1 MIVVK
6 FGGSSLATP
15 QRMLAAA
22 RIVATHRRSEPV
34 VCVVSAMAGVTDQL
48 LTVATE
54 AAVGSLSLVWR
65 KSSAALRV
73 RHEQTLAALTA
84 STTSTASTA
93 STASTGREQPSSLAQ
108 LWQALEADAAAL
120 AAITEAHALQEASMV
135 FSAWGERL
143 SVQLFQAALA
153 SIGMAATAF
162 EDAPIIVERDAS
174 LAPRRWMAS
183 VPATALWLNAPIV
196 NLSRLGRT
204 PVLPGYLALTQDG
217 AYTTLGRNGSDHS
230 AAVIGAALDASVVY
244 LYSDVAGI
252 YQADPRI
259 VPDAPLLTT
268 LTYDEAAAVAA
279 TGARVLHPATLPPLA
294 QRRIPLRL
302 RSVFD
307 PDAPGTD
314 IGAARTL
321 SPASQSTALAALFA
335 AVASSG
341 IGRKVGRPDAF

>member
-22 RIVATHRRSEPV
+22 RIVATHRRCEPV

-48 LTVATE
+48 LTIATE
-54 AAVGSLSLVWR
+54 AAVGSFVWR

-73 RHEQTLAALTA
+73 RHEQTLASL
-84 STTSTASTA
+84 
-93 STASTGREQPSSLAQ
+93 TASTGREQPSSLAQ

-153 SIGMAATAF
+153 SIGIATAAF

-174 LAPRRWMAS
+174 LAPRRWVAS
-183 VPATALWLNAPIV
+183 VPATALWLSDPVV
-196 NLSRLGRT
+196 NLSRLGQT

-244 LYSDVAGI
+244 LYSDVSGI

-259 VPDAPLLTT
+259 VPNAPLLTT

-341 IGRKVGRPDAF
+341 LGRKVGRPDAF

>member
-6 FGGSSLATP
+6 FGGSSLANP

-22 RIVATHRRSEPV
+22 SIVAKHRRREPV

-48 LTVATE
+48 LTIATL
-54 AAVGSLSLVWR
+54 AAGGSTAWHESY
-65 KSSAALRV
+65 AALRD
-73 RHEQTLAALTA
+73 RHEQALTTLT
-84 STTSTASTA
+84 TTS
-93 STASTGREQPSSLAQ
+93 GHEQQSSLAN
-108 LWQALEADAAAL
+108 LWQALEEDAAAL
-120 AAITEAHALQEASMV
+120 SVIGEGHALQEASMV

-153 SIGMAATAF
+153 SRGIDAVAF
-162 EDAPIIVERDAS
+162 EDAPVIVEHGVS

-183 VPATALWLNAPIV
+183 VPATALWLRDPIT
-196 NLSRLGRT
+196 NLARLGQT

-230 AAVIGAALDASVVY
+230 AAVIGAALDASAVY

-252 YQADPRI
+252 HQADPRI
-259 VPDAPLLTT
+259 TPDAPLLTT
-268 LTYDEAAAVAA
+268 LSYDEAAAIAA
-279 TGARVLHPATLPPLA
+279 TGARVLHPATLLPLA

-302 RSVFD
+302 RSVFN

-314 IGAARTL
+314 IGVPRTPP
-321 SPASQSTALAALFA
+321 SAPQSTALAALFA
-335 AVASSG
+335 SLATAG
-341 IGRKVGRPDAF
+341 LGRKVGRPDAF

>member
-15 QRMLAAA
+15 QHMLAAA

-48 LTVATE
+48 LTIATE
-54 AAVGSLSLVWR
+54 AAVGSLLWR

-84 STTSTASTA
+84 STS
-93 STASTGREQPSSLAQ
+93 REQPSSLAQ
-108 LWQALEADAAAL
+108 LWQTLEADAAAL
-120 AAITEAHALQEASMV
+120 ATITEAHALQEASMV

-153 SIGMAATAF
+153 SIGIAATAF
-162 EDAPIIVERDAS
+162 EDAPIIVERNAS
-174 LAPRRWMAS
+174 LAPRRWVVS
-183 VPATALWLNAPIV
+183 VPATTLWIRDPIV
-196 NLSRLGRT
+196 NLAQLGQT

-259 VPDAPLLTT
+259 VPNAPLLTT

-302 RSVFD
+302 RSVFN

-321 SPASQSTALAALFA
+321 SPAAQSTALAALFA
-335 AVASSG
+335 AIASSG
-341 IGRKVGRPDAF
+341 LGRKVGRPDAF